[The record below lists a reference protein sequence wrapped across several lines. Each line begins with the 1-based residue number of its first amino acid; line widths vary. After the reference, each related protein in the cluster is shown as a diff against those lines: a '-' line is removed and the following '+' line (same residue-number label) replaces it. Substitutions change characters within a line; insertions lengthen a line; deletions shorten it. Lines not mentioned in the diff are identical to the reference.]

1 MSKISFI
8 KRFLYVYIYCQN
20 DSQLISAHA
29 VFYSILLELKFLIAF
44 LCSSGASLSQQPRA
58 RTIFQ
63 RALEA
68 SKLTWGDRH
77 LQLIL
82 KNDLDIKEIDKDTD
96 LFDSSGIPIWH
107 G

>member
-1 MSKISFI
+1 M
-8 KRFLYVYIYCQN
+8 LPL
-20 DSQLISAHA
+20 LIWSTVIH
-29 VFYSILLELKFLIAF
+29 VRIFT
-44 LCSSGASLSQQPRA
+44 GASLGQQSRA

-68 SKLTWGDRH
+68 SKLTWRDKH

-82 KNDLDIKEIDKDTD
+82 KNDLDIKETDKDTD
-96 LFDSSGIPIWH
+96 LFDSTGIPIWH